1 MADALLAV
9 SVQARMKDKASRKR
23 RRWEGQD
30 RTIGDESTKRKRKRR
45 RQRRRRRRTRVSQ
58 AVITDIGSAIV
69 GATKAHRLEA
79 SQDERRKGTIART
92 EERWRT
98 RGREKDTGQG
108 QRWLRI
114 WRDIHRQNH
123 ARSLPTSTHL
133 SFSFFFLSPPPYFSF
148 FLSAVEL
155 YEHRPL
161 WSYHYHMRRQI
172 WP

>member
-9 SVQARMKDKASRKR
+9 SVRARMKDKASRKGR
-23 RRWEGQD
+23 RRWEGQA
-30 RTIGDESTKRKRKRR
+30 RTIGDESTKRKRR

-98 RGREKDTGQG
+98 REREKDTGQG

-133 SFSFFFLSPPPYFSF
+133 SFSFFSSPLPRTSLSFS
-148 FLSAVEL
+148 LSAVEL